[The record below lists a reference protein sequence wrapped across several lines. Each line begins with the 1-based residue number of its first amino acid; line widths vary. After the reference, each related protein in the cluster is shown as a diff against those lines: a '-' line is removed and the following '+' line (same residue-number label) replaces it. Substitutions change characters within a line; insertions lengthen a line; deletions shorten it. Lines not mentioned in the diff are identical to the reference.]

1 MEPLT
6 IAGVMSGTSGD
17 GIDVAVTVITPSP
30 DDSQTPPGVELKGS
44 VTVPFAAETRALLF
58 KLFSQEVTLKEVCD
72 ANFALGAVFGDAVV
86 TAVGQLGMELG
97 SIDLVA
103 SHGQTIFHNPPQS
116 TLQIGEAA
124 VIAQRTGRTVAA
136 DFRTADMAFGGQGAP
151 VTSVVDALFLARAGG
166 WRAVQNIGGFANVTF
181 VPPLGSDATVLAF
194 DTGPGNALLDAA
206 VETLT
211 KGSQQYDTDGAL
223 AAQSEPDA
231 ELLGTML
238 AHPYFAR
245 APPKTTGREEFTGE
259 LAQEWLRLGQ
269 GRGLSDA
276 AVTPTT
282 ACKRLLLSLRCVLTP
297 TVLCRSWSRP
307 SRSSPQSPSRMPT
320 RRTYRAASA
329 RRAMGARGWW
339 RW

>member
-1 MEPLT
+1 M
-6 IAGVMSGTSGD
+6 
-17 GIDVAVTVITPSP
+17 
-30 DDSQTPPGVELKGS
+30 
-44 VTVPFAAETRALLF
+44 
-58 KLFSQEVTLKEVCD
+58 
-72 ANFALGAVFGDAVV
+72 
-86 TAVGQLGMELG
+86 LG
-97 SIDLVA
+97 S
-103 SHGQTIFHNPPQS
+103 
-116 TLQIGEAA
+116 
-124 VIAQRTGRTVAA
+124 R
-136 DFRTADMAFGGQGAP
+136 
-151 VTSVVDALFLARAGG
+151 
-166 WRAVQNIGGFANVTF
+166 
-181 VPPLGSDATVLAF
+181 PLGSDATVLAF

-320 RRTYRAASA
+320 RRTSRAASEP
-329 RRAMGARGWW
+329 RAMGARGWW